1 MAVRIKLKRLGK
13 IHTPMYRIVIADQ
26 RAARDSRSIEE
37 VGVYQPKQN
46 PSIIEV
52 NSERIQYWLSVGAQ
66 PTDPVKTLLKLTGD
80 WQKYTGEGDTS
91 NKVQVAPPKA
101 DRKALYEAA
110 VKDAFKVKEEE
121 AKNPPKPKVVEPK
134 KEEVKVEEVKVE
146 EVKVEDK
153 VEEVKVE
160 EVKVEEI
167 QAEVKAVEE
176 VSAVTEEVAPAAED
190 AVETEATPAE
200 ESAPEVQENKEA

>member
-146 EVKVEDK
+146 DK

>member
-26 RAARDSRSIEE
+26 RAARNSRSIEE

-52 NSERIQYWLSVGAQ
+52 NSERIQYWLGVGAQ
-66 PTDPVKTLLKLTGD
+66 PTDPVKALLKLTGD
-80 WQKYTGEGDTS
+80 WQKYTGEGDTT
-91 NKVQVAPPKA
+91 NRVQVAPPKA

-121 AKNPPKPKVVEPK
+121 AKNPPKPKVEEPK
-134 KEEVKVEEVKVE
+134 KEEVKAEEVAAPVEEVKTEEAPVAEEAPVTEEAPAVEETPAIEETPEVE
-146 EVKVEDK
+146 EVKA
-153 VEEVKVE
+153 EEPAVAE
-160 EVKVEEI
+160 E
-167 QAEVKAVEE
+167 
-176 VSAVTEEVAPAAED
+176 PAAE
-190 AVETEATPAE
+190 VE
-200 ESAPEVQENKEA
+200 ENKEA

>member
-26 RAARDSRSIEE
+26 RAARNSRSIEE

-52 NSERIQYWLSVGAQ
+52 NSERIQYWLGVGAQ
-66 PTDPVKTLLKLTGD
+66 PTDPVKALLKLTGD
-80 WQKYTGEGDTS
+80 WQKYTGEGDTT
-91 NKVQVAPPKA
+91 NRVQVAPPKA

-121 AKNPPKPKVVEPK
+121 AKNPPKPKVEEPKVEEPK
-134 KEEVKVEEVKVE
+134 KEEVKAEEVKAE
-146 EVKVEDK
+146 EPAVA
-153 VEEVKVE
+153 EE
-160 EVKVEEI
+160 
-167 QAEVKAVEE
+167 
-176 VSAVTEEVAPAAED
+176 PAAE
-190 AVETEATPAE
+190 VE
-200 ESAPEVQENKEA
+200 ENKEA

>member
-26 RAARDSRSIEE
+26 RAARNSRSIEE

-52 NSERIQYWLSVGAQ
+52 NSERIQYWLGVGAQ
-66 PTDPVKTLLKLTGD
+66 PTDPVKALLKLTGD
-80 WQKYTGEGDTS
+80 WQKYTGEGDTT
-91 NKVQVAPPKA
+91 NRVQVAPPKA

-121 AKNPPKPKVVEPK
+121 AKNPPKPKVEEPK
-134 KEEVKVEEVKVE
+134 KEEVKAEEVAAPVEEVKTEEAPAEEAPVAEEAPAAEETPAVE
-146 EVKVEDK
+146 EVKA
-153 VEEVKVE
+153 EEPAVAE
-160 EVKVEEI
+160 E
-167 QAEVKAVEE
+167 
-176 VSAVTEEVAPAAED
+176 PAAE
-190 AVETEATPAE
+190 VE
-200 ESAPEVQENKEA
+200 ENKEA

>member
-26 RAARDSRSIEE
+26 RAARNSRSIEE

-52 NSERIQYWLSVGAQ
+52 NSERIQYWLGVGAQ
-66 PTDPVKTLLKLTGD
+66 PTDPVKALLKLTGD
-80 WQKYTGEGDTS
+80 WQKYTGEGDTT
-91 NKVQVAPPKA
+91 NRVQVAPPKA

-121 AKNPPKPKVVEPK
+121 AKNPPKPKVEEPK
-134 KEEVKVEEVKVE
+134 KEEVKAEEVAAPVEEVKTEEAPAEEAPVVQEVPAVEETPEVE
-146 EVKVEDK
+146 EVKA
-153 VEEVKVE
+153 EEVKAE
-160 EVKVEEI
+160 EPAVAEE
-167 QAEVKAVEE
+167 
-176 VSAVTEEVAPAAED
+176 PAAE
-190 AVETEATPAE
+190 VE
-200 ESAPEVQENKEA
+200 ENKEA

>member
-146 EVKVEDK
+146 EVKVE
-153 VEEVKVE
+153 
-160 EVKVEEI
+160 EI